1 MVPLYKTKV
10 AVHKVYFLS
19 LLPIRGKGNGMA
31 SAFNPAQCK
40 VALLCGGRSDEREIS
55 LKSGE
60 GALNALNEAG
70 FPVTVLDPAKK
81 EDLVTL
87 ISSDFDV
94 AFLCMHGK
102 YGEDGTLQGL
112 LEMIN
117 LPYTGSG
124 VWSSALSMNKAR
136 TKLFYQNAGIP
147 TPPQVWL
154 RRGDAVDVDKIV
166 EKVGEHCVVKAAS
179 GGSTIGIYIAT
190 KADEIK
196 GYVDQAF
203 EYDNDVIVEKFVA
216 GEEFT
221 IAVIGNDQPIALPII
236 KIVPKAGWYDFESKY
251 APGGS
256 EHLCPAPISEELTQT
271 LKELAVASHKALECS
286 GVSRTDFIVDKEG
299 GCWALETN
307 SLPGMTKTS
316 LLPDAARV
324 QGISFPELC
333 TMLIKFALE

>member
-1 MVPLYKTKV
+1 
-10 AVHKVYFLS
+10 
-19 LLPIRGKGNGMA
+19 MA
-31 SAFNPAQCK
+31 DAFNPAQCK

-60 GALNALNEAG
+60 GALAALTEAG
-70 FPVTVLDPAKK
+70 FPVKVLDPAKK

-87 ISSDFDV
+87 ISGDFDV

-112 LEMIN
+112 LEMID

-136 TKLFYQNAGIP
+136 TKLFYEHAGVP

-154 RRGDAVDVDKIV
+154 RKGDEVDIDAIVAKI
-166 EKVGEHCVVKAAS
+166 GTHCVIKAAS
-179 GGSTIGIYIAT
+179 GGSSVGIYMATTPEEIEKDIA
-190 KADEIK
+190 A
-196 GYVDQAF
+196 AF
-203 EYDNDVIVEKFVA
+203 EIDNDVIIEKFIT
-216 GEEFT
+216 GDEFT
-221 IAVIGNDQPIALPII
+221 IAVIGNKEPMALPVI
-236 KIVPKAGWYDFESKY
+236 KIVPKAGFYDFESKY

-256 EHLCPAPISEELTQT
+256 EHLCPAPISEELTAR
-271 LKELAVASHKALECS
+271 LKALAVAAHKALECS
-286 GVSRTDFIVDKEG
+286 GVSRTDFIVDVEG

-316 LLPDAARV
+316 LLPDAARIE
-324 QGISFPELC
+324 GIPFPELC
-333 TMLIKFALE
+333 TMLIQFALE